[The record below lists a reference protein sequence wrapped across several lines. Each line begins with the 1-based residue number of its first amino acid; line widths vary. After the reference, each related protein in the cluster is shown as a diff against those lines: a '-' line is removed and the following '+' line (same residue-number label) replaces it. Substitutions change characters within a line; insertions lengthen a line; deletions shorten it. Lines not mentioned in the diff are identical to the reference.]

1 MQKTKD
7 ILSSLTGVVW
17 KIDVEIGTYVEE
29 DDTVVTLESM
39 KMEIPVGAPDNG
51 VISEILVAEDEF
63 VEEGQ
68 VVARMTV

>member
-51 VISEILVAEDEF
+51 VISEILVVEDEF